1 MQNAKTHIKVND
13 RVEVIAGGDKG
24 RVGKVIRIDRNRG
37 RAVVEKINMIKR
49 HTKPNALN
57 QQGGIIDKEAP
68 VAISNLMLICPKCA
82 KTSRVAR
89 KALEDGTRVRI
100 CKKCGESVE
109 GKA

>member
-68 VAISNLMLICPKCA
+68 VALSNLMLICPKCA